1 VRNYDPL
8 IENNIKAENMKD
20 SDTIKA
26 EFDAG
31 RLDMER
37 YILVVLFLV
46 QQRWSY
52 VISRELAEDN
62 ITTKQWLM
70 MIVMVNAF
78 KSPPSMQ
85 EVADAMSTTHQN
97 VKQLATRL
105 EARGFLKIE
114 RDSNNKRILRLKVTE
129 ECLHYWEKR
138 DPKDIETIRTHF
150 EGLEDDEI
158 MSLFEIIGKLEKLSL
173 KLYEKAKKP

>member
-1 VRNYDPL
+1 
-8 IENNIKAENMKD
+8 MKD

-26 EFDAG
+26 EFNTE
-31 RLDMER
+31 RMEMEK

-52 VISRELAEDN
+52 VINRELAEDQ

-70 MIVMVNAF
+70 MIVMTNAF
-78 KSPPSMQ
+78 QNPPSMQ

-114 RDSNNKRILRLKVTE
+114 RDPENKRIHRLKVTA
-129 ECLHYWEKR
+129 ECFEYWDKR
-138 DPKDIETIRTHF
+138 TPEDAKSIVSLF
-150 EGLEDDEI
+150 QGLEDIDI
-158 MSLFEIIGKLEKLSL
+158 KNLFEIMGKLEKISSE
-173 KLYEKAKKP
+173 LYREAKK

>member
-1 VRNYDPL
+1 
-8 IENNIKAENMKD
+8 MKD

-26 EFDAG
+26 EFDMQ

-52 VISRELAEDN
+52 IISRDLVGDQ

-78 KSPPSMQ
+78 QNPPSMQ

-105 EARGFLKIE
+105 EDRGFLKIE
-114 RDSNNKRILRLKVTE
+114 RDHKNKRILRLKITE
-129 ECLHYWEKR
+129 ECLEYWDKR
-138 DPKDIETIRTHF
+138 TPEDVKSVTSLFR
-150 EGLEDDEI
+150 GLEDEEI
-158 MSLFEIIGKLEKLSL
+158 KKLFQIMGKLEKTSHE
-173 KLYEKAKKP
+173 LYKEAKR

>member
-1 VRNYDPL
+1 
-8 IENNIKAENMKD
+8 MKD
-20 SDTIKA
+20 SDTLKA
-26 EFDAG
+26 EFDAEK
-31 RLDMER
+31 LDMEK

-52 VISRELAEDN
+52 VIGRDLAGDQ

-70 MIVMVNAF
+70 MIVMASAF
-78 KSPPSMQ
+78 QNPPSMQ

-114 RDSNNKRILRLKVTE
+114 RDRENKRILRLKITN
-129 ECLHYWEKR
+129 ECLEYWNKR
-138 DPKDIETIRTHF
+138 TPEDIKSITSLF
-150 EGLEDDEI
+150 KGLEDSEI
-158 MSLFEIIGKLEKLSL
+158 KNLFQIMRKLEKTSSE
-173 KLYEKAKKP
+173 LYREAKK

>member
-1 VRNYDPL
+1 
-8 IENNIKAENMKD
+8 MKD
-20 SDTIKA
+20 SHTIKA
-26 EFDAG
+26 EFDAE

-52 VISRELAEDN
+52 IISRDLAGDQ

-70 MIVMVNAF
+70 MIVMTNAF
-78 KSPPSMQ
+78 QNPPSMQ

-105 EARGFLKIE
+105 ETRGFLKIE
-114 RDSNNKRILRLKVTE
+114 RDPENKRILRLKATE
-129 ECLHYWEKR
+129 ECLEYWDKR
-138 DPKDIETIRTHF
+138 TAEDIKSITSLFR
-150 EGLEDDEI
+150 GLEDSEI
-158 MSLFEIIGKLEKLSL
+158 KNLFEIMGKLEKTSSE
-173 KLYEKAKKP
+173 LYIEAKK

>member
-1 VRNYDPL
+1 
-8 IENNIKAENMKD
+8 MKD

-26 EFDAG
+26 AFNME
-31 RLDMER
+31 RLDMEK

-46 QQRWSY
+46 QQRWGY
-52 VISRELAEDN
+52 VIGRELADAQ

-70 MIVMVNAF
+70 MIVMANAF
-78 KSPPSMQ
+78 QNPPSIQ

-114 RDSNNKRILRLKVTE
+114 RDPENKRILRLKATE
-129 ECLHYWEKR
+129 ECLEYWDKR
-138 DPKDIETIRTHF
+138 TAEDMKSITSLFR
-150 EGLEDDEI
+150 GLEDGEI
-158 MSLFEIIGKLEKLSL
+158 INLFEIMGKLEKTSSE
-173 KLYEKAKKP
+173 LYREAKK